1 MPYRNFPRRQWGQS
15 MTEYTVVLVFGVLAL
30 TTGPSGDVMQELVQ
44 VIKQNYSGYSYAIS
58 LSEPPDYDNAEA
70 YAIALDGHG
79 LDDPEIDRLAVE
91 TPELLSGLKTYNK
104 DPNTQLKKVTDIKDT
119 LLEEIPTSPG
129 DILDGAG
136 SFF

>member
-1 MPYRNFPRRQWGQS
+1 MLPKHLPRRQKGQS

-30 TTGPSGDVMQELVQ
+30 TTGPSGDVMQDLVE
-44 VIKQNYSGYSYAIS
+44 VMKKNYSGYSYAIS
-58 LSEPPDYDNAEA
+58 LSEPPDYDNAND

-79 LDDPEIDRLAVE
+79 LEDAEIDRLAVE

-104 DPNTQLKKVTDIKDT
+104 DPNAQLKKVTDIKDT